1 MSYMQGTWYTVNTG
15 TQFHSGIGCDND
27 GDGHKDDKG
36 NVSIM
41 LIQALIIFPFEPEK
55 GGLWHKYNLSEQRRG
70 IPHCETAPPTLS
82 SLHVIKA

>member
-1 MSYMQGTWYTVNTG
+1 MSDMQNTWYIVKTG

-41 LIQALIIFPFEPEK
+41 LIQ
-55 GGLWHKYNLSEQRRG
+55 
-70 IPHCETAPPTLS
+70 S
-82 SLHVIKA
+82 SLNFSF